1 VRVLGTVDAD
11 MLARLRAGVQLDDG
25 PAHFDDIR
33 DAGGE
38 GANHWYHVTL
48 KEGRNR
54 EVRRLWEAV
63 GVKVSRLI
71 RVRFGPVMLPRML
84 RPGRWEELDKDIMTA
99 LIESVGLAPEE
110 PRQHRKSAPAKQVEP
125 ATGKRTS
132 NMRSKK
138 SAARTRRPPATRRRG
153 K

>member
-1 VRVLGTVDAD
+1 

-71 RVRFGPVMLPRML
+71 RVRFGPVTLPRML
-84 RPGRWEELDKDIMTA
+84 RPGRWEELDKESMAA

-110 PRQHRKSAPAKQVEP
+110 PREYKKHKPDASQLTP
-125 ATGKRTS
+125 
-132 NMRSKK
+132 RSRVGVKK
-138 SAARTRRPPATRRRG
+138 KAASRTRRAPVRRRDR
-153 K
+153 